1 MRTVVRHYED
11 CMPPDSPEGTIETV
25 NEPGERRRPA
35 LARQRQNYILGR
47 IRDEG
52 GVRVADLVNS
62 LGVSDMTIRR
72 DLGTLQKRGL
82 LEKTHG
88 GASALPGSALYE
100 PGFHAKSAL
109 MQAEKDA
116 IASAAMRLVEPGSAI
131 GVSAG
136 TTTYSLALRLID
148 VPGLTVITNS
158 IPVADVLHT
167 RGRPDQTVILTGG
180 VRTPSDA
187 LVGPL
192 AVTSFAS
199 VHVDIVFMGVHGM
212 YPRGFTTPNL
222 LEAETNRALVDAGR
236 RLVVLAD
243 HTKWGVIG
251 IRAIARLDEA
261 DTLITDDG
269 LEPTARE
276 LLGEA
281 LRLVVVAPAGITQM
295 AGQTA

>member
-1 MRTVVRHYED
+1 
-11 CMPPDSPEGTIETV
+11 MPPDSPEDTV
-25 NEPGERRRPA
+25 ATANAPPERRRPA
-35 LARQRQNYILGR
+35 LARQRQNYILRR

-52 GVRVADLVNS
+52 GVRVADLVES

-72 DLGTLQKRGL
+72 DLEALQKRGL

-88 GASALPGSALYE
+88 GAAALPGSALYE
-100 PGFHAKSAL
+100 PGFRAKSAL
-109 MQAEKDA
+109 MQAEKDD
-116 IASAAMRLVEPGSAI
+116 IASAAIRLVAPGTAI

-136 TTTYSLALRLID
+136 TTTYALALKLTEI
-148 VPGLTVITNS
+148 PGLTVITNS

-167 RGRPDQTVILTGG
+167 RGRADQTVILTGG

-192 AVTSFAS
+192 AVASFAS

-212 YPRGFTTPNL
+212 YPRGFTTPNI

-243 HTKWGVIG
+243 HTKWGIIG

-261 DTLITDDG
+261 DTLISDDG
-269 LEPTARE
+269 LDSGARE
-276 LLGEA
+276 QLEQS
-281 LRLVVVAPAGITQM
+281 LRLLIVTQAADDKVVRAR
-295 AGQTA
+295 GQD

>member
-1 MRTVVRHYED
+1 MPTDRPEPSIEVGSA
-11 CMPPDSPEGTIETV
+11 PPD
-25 NEPGERRRPA
+25 RRRPA

-52 GVRVADLVNS
+52 GVRVADLVDS

-100 PGFHAKSAL
+100 PGFRAKSAL
-109 MQAEKDA
+109 MQAEKEA
-116 IASAAMRLVEPGSAI
+116 IAAAAIRLVEPGTAI

-148 VPGLTVITNS
+148 IPGLTVITNS
-158 IPVADVLHT
+158 LPVADVLHT

-192 AVTSFAS
+192 AVASFAS

-212 YPRGFTTPNL
+212 YPRGFTTPNI

-261 DTLITDDG
+261 DTLITDSG
-269 LEPTARE
+269 LEPAARDQLE
-276 LLGEA
+276 QS
-281 LRLVVVAPAGITQM
+281 LRLVVVEVADDEMPGRARDQN
-295 AGQTA
+295 